1 MGTSDKK
8 IYTYT
13 KVMFKLMFNYEFLGT
28 LNRQAFIPWPKKK
41 RKTKYTVNSSF
52 IKENYEQIYV
62 IKLEP
67 KADLYSEL
75 SQKDWITF
83 SYFVRHHMQKR
94 CTRVIPALE

>member
-1 MGTSDKK
+1 MGINDKK
-8 IYTYT
+8 VYTYA

-28 LNRQAFIPWPKKK
+28 LNRKAFIPWPK
-41 RKTKYTVNSSF
+41 RKHKAKYKMNCAFT
-52 IKENYEQIYV
+52 KENYEQIYV

-83 SYFVRHHMQKR
+83 SYFVKHHMQKR
-94 CTRVIPALE
+94 CTRVIPSLE

>member
-28 LNRQAFIPWPKKK
+28 LNRKAFIPWPKKK
-41 RKTKYTVNSSF
+41 RKAKYKANVSF

-62 IKLEP
+62 VKLEP
-67 KADLYSEL
+67 KADLYSKL

-83 SYFVRHHMQKR
+83 SYFVKYHMQKR
-94 CTRVIPALE
+94 RTRVIPALE